1 LKKSTLKEELGV
13 KMAVFTNINTLKIAF
28 LTLGCKVNQY
38 ETDAMKEQFQK
49 AGAKIVPFQEA
60 ADVYIVNTCS
70 VTNVADKKSRQM
82 LHRAKKKNPNAIVVA
97 AGCYV
102 QAAAKALEQ
111 DSYVD
116 LVVGNNKKKDIVSIV
131 DDYFNEQTSDNTV
144 IDINH
149 THEFEEMGVTHIEGH
164 TRAYIKVQDG
174 CNQFCSYCI
183 IPYARGRVRSRKLQ
197 DVLTEIKN
205 LVAQGIKEFV
215 LTGIHLSSYGIDL
228 EQGNLLGLIQAI
240 AQIEGVKRIR
250 LGSLEPGIITEE
262 FVQGIVEI
270 PQLCPHFHLSLQSA
284 CNDTL
289 KRMNRKY
296 TIEEYMEK
304 CRLLRDYYDNPAI
317 TTDVITGFPGETK
330 EEFEITKKHLEEINL
345 YEIHVFK
352 YSKRKGTRAESMP
365 DQVPESVKHDRS
377 MELLEMTKRQKKAFE
392 EHLLGTVEEVLLEE
406 EVTIEEKTY
415 FTGHTMNYVKIG
427 VEGSG
432 LASNQLVM
440 AEVTDFSDKD
450 FLIGKSL

>member
-1 LKKSTLKEELGV
+1 MSTLNEQIGA
-13 KMAVFTNINTLKIAF
+13 KMAVFTNINMLKVAF

-38 ETDAMKEQFQK
+38 ETDAMKEQFQN
-49 AGAKIVPFQEA
+49 AGAKVVPFQEA

-82 LHRAKKKNPNAIVVA
+82 LHRAKKKNPDAIVVA

-102 QAAAKALEQ
+102 QAAAEALQEDQ
-111 DSYVD
+111 FVD
-116 LVVGNNKKKDIVSIV
+116 LVVGNNKKKEIVSIV
-131 DDYFNEQTSDNTV
+131 SNYFGEHKEIDTV

-149 THEFEEMGVTHIEGH
+149 TQEFEEMGVTHIEGH

-183 IPYARGRVRSRKLQ
+183 IPYARGRVRSRNLDDVINEIRKL
-197 DVLTEIKN
+197 VE
-205 LVAQGIKEFV
+205 QGIKEFV
-215 LTGIHLSSYGIDL
+215 LTGIHLSSYGVDQ
-228 EQGNLLGLIQAI
+228 ENMNLLKLIQAI
-240 AQIEGVKRIR
+240 AKEKGVERIR

-262 FVQGIVEI
+262 FVQEIVKI
-270 PQLCPHFHLSLQSA
+270 PQVCPHFHLSLQSA

-304 CRLLRDYYDNPAI
+304 CRILRAYYKAPAI
-317 TTDVITGFPGETK
+317 TTDVIVGFPGETE
-330 EEFEITKKHLEEINL
+330 EEFQITKEHLKEINM

-365 DQVPESVKHDRS
+365 DQVPESTKHERS
-377 MELLEMTKRQKKAFE
+377 MELLEITKMQKKAFE
-392 EHLLGTVEEVLLEE
+392 QNLLGEKVDILLEE
-406 EVTIEEKTY
+406 EVMIGDASY
-415 FTGHTMNYVKIG
+415 FTGHTMNYVKVG
-427 VEGSG
+427 VKGNELG
-432 LASNQLVM
+432 SNQIVC
-440 AEVTDFSDKD
+440 AKIEGFSEKD
-450 FLIGKSL
+450 FLIAQSL